1 MQMNRVPQRKQT
13 SKRTQRAKKCPNV
26 DFKQGDLTM
35 TEKEADDY
43 LFQHWDEIIKE
54 ASDTGE
60 SLNIILARY
69 TGIDSKTAANLIDS
83 AWLTYQVCKRGW

>member
-13 SKRTQRAKKCPNV
+13 SKRVYGLKKCPNV
-26 DFKQGDLTM
+26 DFKQGYLAM

-60 SLNIILARY
+60 SLNIILARH
-69 TGIDSKTAANLIDS
+69 TGIDSKTAAKLIDS
-83 AWLTYQVCKRGW
+83 AWLTYQVCKRG

>member
-1 MQMNRVPQRKQT
+1 MNRVLQREQT
-13 SKRTQRAKKCPNV
+13 SKRVYGAKKCPNV

-60 SLNIILARY
+60 SLNIILARD
-69 TGIDSKTAANLIDS
+69 TGIDSKTAAKLIDS
-83 AWLTYQVCKRGW
+83 AWLTYQVCKRGL

>member
-1 MQMNRVPQRKQT
+1 MNRVLQREQT

-26 DFKQGDLTM
+26 DFKEGDLAM

-60 SLNIILARY
+60 SLNIILSRY
-69 TGIDSKTAANLIDS
+69 TGIDSKTAAKLIDS
-83 AWLTYQVCKRGW
+83 AWLTYQVCKRGL

>member
-1 MQMNRVPQRKQT
+1 MQMNRVLQREQT
-13 SKRTQRAKKCPNV
+13 SKRTQRSKKCPNV
-26 DFKQGDLTM
+26 DFKEGDLAM

-60 SLNIILARY
+60 SLNIILSRY
-69 TGIDSKTAANLIDS
+69 TGIDSKTAAKLIDS
-83 AWLTYQVCKRGW
+83 AWLTYQVCKRGL

>member
-13 SKRTQRAKKCPNV
+13 SKRVYGLKKCLSV

-60 SLNIILARY
+60 SLNIILARH
-69 TGIDSKTAANLIDS
+69 TGIDSKTAAKLIDS